1 MLFMDQTYNEQV
13 KAAPQVTH
21 NAQLTSSE
29 IGNLWRTYVNYT
41 MLAVIIKF
49 FLQHTR
55 DVDIR
60 GVLEDAL
67 TIAEDRVRISA
78 DFLSRDGQ
86 PIPVG
91 FTESDVDLKAPPLFS
106 DVFYLHYF
114 NNLIK
119 IGLNINS
126 MALTMSARLDVVDF
140 YHKSVNT
147 TMDLWEKT
155 IRVLLHKGLYT
166 RSPMITT
173 TNQVDFVKS
182 RDFLDKQRPLLAIE
196 IEQLYFGII
205 TNEVGRTLLAGFHQV
220 VRSKEIRKYIKH
232 GLDFSS
238 RIVDE
243 NSKILRSAGITSPM
257 HWDAY
262 GAVTS
267 STTPPFSDKLILFHI
282 TMMNAAGIANYAVS
296 LASSPRQDL
305 ALMYGKLIVETA
317 DYAKD
322 GLKIMIDN
330 GWLEEPPRYVD
341 RSKLVNTSKH

>member
-1 MLFMDQTYNEQV
+1 MDQTYNEVV
-13 KAAPQVTH
+13 KTASQVTH
-21 NAQLTSSE
+21 NAQLSSSE
-29 IGNLWRTYVNYT
+29 VGNLWRTYVNYT
-41 MLAVIIKF
+41 MLVAIMKF
-49 FLQHTR
+49 FLQHNR

-67 TIAEDRVRISA
+67 AIAEDRVRISA
-78 DFLSRDGQ
+78 EFLSLDGQ
-86 PIPVG
+86 PVPVG
-91 FTESDVDLKAPPLFS
+91 FTDNDVDLKAPPLFS
-106 DVFYLHYF
+106 DVFYLYYLG
-114 NNLIK
+114 NLIK

-155 IRVLLHKGLYT
+155 IRILLQKGLYT

-220 VRSKEIRKYIKH
+220 IRSKEIRKYIKH

-238 RIVDE
+238 RIIEE
-243 NSKILRSAGITSPM
+243 NSKILRSAGIASPM

-282 TMMNAAGIANYAVS
+282 TMMNEAGIANYAVS

-305 ALMYGKLIVETA
+305 ALMYGKLIVQTA

-330 GWLEEPPRYVD
+330 GWLEEPPCYVD
-341 RSKLVNTSKH
+341 RSKLINTSEH

>member
-1 MLFMDQTYNEQV
+1 MLFMDQTYNEVV

-21 NAQLTSSE
+21 TTQLSSSE
-29 IGNLWRTYVNYT
+29 IGNLWRTCMNYT
-41 MLAVIIKF
+41 MLTVIIKV
-49 FLQHTR
+49 FLQHAR

-67 TIAEDRVRISA
+67 AIAEDRVRISA
-78 DFLSRDGQ
+78 DFLSRDVQ

-91 FTESDVDLKAPPLFS
+91 FKDNDVDLKAPPLFS
-106 DVFYLHYF
+106 DVFYLHYLS
-114 NNLIK
+114 NLIK

-126 MALTMSARLDVVDF
+126 MALTMSAKLDVVDF
-140 YHKSVNT
+140 YHKSVKT
-147 TMDLWEKT
+147 TMDLWEET
-155 IRVLLHKGLYT
+155 IRILLKKGLLT

-173 TNQVDFVKS
+173 ANQVDFVKN
-182 RDFLDKQRPLLAIE
+182 RDFLDRRRPLLSIE

-205 TNEVGRTLLAGFHQV
+205 TNEVGRTLLTGFHQV

-243 NSKILRSAGITSPM
+243 NSKILRSGGITSPM

-262 GAVTS
+262 GTVTS
-267 STTPPFSDKLILFHI
+267 STTPPFSDKLMIFHI

-317 DYAKD
+317 NYAED

-341 RSKLVNTSKH
+341 RDKLVNTSKH